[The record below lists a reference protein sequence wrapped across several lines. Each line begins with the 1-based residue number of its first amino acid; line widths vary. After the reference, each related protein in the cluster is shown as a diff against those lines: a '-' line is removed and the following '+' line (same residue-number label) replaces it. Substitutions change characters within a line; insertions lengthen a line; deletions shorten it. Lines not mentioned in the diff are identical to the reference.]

1 MALRIDATLRGK
13 TAPWNN
19 PVIRGWAIQIGAVGT
34 VAALLCFLVETTIDN
49 LQRQQIASGFQY
61 LQREAGFE
69 ISESMISYSP
79 ESSYGR
85 ALLVGL
91 LNTVRVSGI
100 AIVTATILGTL
111 IGIGRL
117 SPNWLLGRLCEGY
130 VETFRNVPVLLWL
143 MFFYRFI
150 SDSLPGPREAIQLL
164 WGTVFVSNRGL
175 YVPVP
180 SGHPIH
186 AWMGYGLLAGLA
198 TAWLLARWAR
208 KRRART
214 GRAFPVVA
222 SGVALVFGA
231 PLVIWLLGG
240 TPHGVDWPVL
250 AGFNFTGGLAILPEF
265 AALLLALVVYF
276 AAFIADVVRSGIV
289 SVGKGQADAAAAL
302 GLTRR
307 QETWLILLP
316 QAMRVIVPPLS
327 NQYLRIVRSSSL
339 AIAVGYPDL
348 VATANVT
355 INQTGQ
361 AIENIL
367 IIVAAYLTVSLAISG
382 FMNWY
387 NKRVALKGVA

>member
-1 MALRIDATLRGK
+1 
-13 TAPWNN
+13 
-19 PVIRGWAIQIGAVGT
+19 
-34 VAALLCFLVETTIDN
+34 
-49 LQRQQIASGFQY
+49 
-61 LQREAGFE
+61 
-69 ISESMISYSP
+69 MISYSP
-79 ESSYGR
+79 SSSYGR

-91 LNTVRVSGI
+91 LNTIRVSVI
-100 AIVTATILGTL
+100 AIGTATILGTL

-117 SPNWLLGRLCEGY
+117 SPNWLLARLCEGY

-143 MFFYRFI
+143 ILVYKFI
-150 SDSLPGPREAIQLL
+150 GDALPGPRDAIQLL

-180 SGHPIH
+180 LEHPIH
-186 AWMGYGLLAGLA
+186 DWMAFGLLAGIA
-198 TAWLLARWAR
+198 AAWLLARWAR
-208 KRRART
+208 DRRART
-214 GRAFPVVA
+214 GKPFPVMA
-222 SGVALVFGA
+222 GGVAIVFGA
-231 PLVIWLLGG
+231 PVVVWLAGG
-240 TPHGVDWPVL
+240 APHGMSWPVL

-276 AAFIADVVRSGIV
+276 SAFIADVVRSGIV

-302 GLTRR
+302 GLTRW
-307 QETWLILLP
+307 QETWLVLLP

-339 AIAVGYPDL
+339 AIAIGYPDL

-361 AIENIL
+361 AIENIV

-387 NKRVALKGVA
+387 NRRVALKGVA

>member
-1 MALRIDATLRGK
+1 MALRIDATLRRK

-19 PVIRGWAIQIGAVGT
+19 PIVRGWAVQIGAAGAV
-34 VAALLCFLVETTIDN
+34 VALLCFLVQTTMDN
-49 LQRQQIASGFQY
+49 LQRQQIASGFSY

-79 ESSYGR
+79 SSSYGR

-91 LNTVRVSGI
+91 LNTIRVSVI
-100 AIVTATILGTL
+100 AIGTATILGTL

-117 SPNWLLGRLCEGY
+117 SPNWLL
-130 VETFRNVPVLLWL
+130 
-143 MFFYRFI
+143 
-150 SDSLPGPREAIQLL
+150 
-164 WGTVFVSNRGL
+164 
-175 YVPVP
+175 
-180 SGHPIH
+180 
-186 AWMGYGLLAGLA
+186 
-198 TAWLLARWAR
+198 ARWAR
-208 KRRART
+208 DRRART
-214 GRAFPVVA
+214 GKPFPVMA
-222 SGVALVFGA
+222 GGVAIVFGA
-231 PLVIWLLGG
+231 PVVVWLAGG
-240 TPHGVDWPVL
+240 APHGMSWPVL

-276 AAFIADVVRSGIV
+276 SAFIADVVRSGIV

-302 GLTRR
+302 GLTRW
-307 QETWLILLP
+307 QETWLVLLP

-339 AIAVGYPDL
+339 AIAIGYPDL

-361 AIENIL
+361 AIENIV

-387 NKRVALKGVA
+387 NRRVALKGVA